1 MNKMEEKKEKEI
13 TVEEEIDNKKTEE
26 KEESKEKKTEKKSFL
41 EKIKNI
47 PYKFAIILGILLIVV
62 IIIPK
67 RLPSIFKN
75 SNYSKIEKIC
85 NLATV
90 EVYYHNVAE
99 KIDEASTIG
108 KIFGNIG
115 YKKYWLEYDAVI
127 EYGID
132 AKKVKIEKPN
142 FKNEVKVHLPE
153 AEVLGEPRL
162 IKEYIK
168 DPVTDS
174 GFLTSVS
181 NDDKIEAV
189 ENSIKTLKT
198 KASDDKEHRDLA
210 YERAKKF
217 FENYIVSA
225 GKEIG
230 TNYSVIFD

>member
-13 TVEEEIDNKKTEE
+13 NEETEKNKN
-26 KEESKEKKTEKKSFL
+26 EKKSFL

-47 PYKFAIILGILLIVV
+47 PYKFAVILGILLIIA

-67 RLPSIFKN
+67 RLPSIFK
-75 SNYSKIEKIC
+75 SSDYSKIEKIC

-142 FKNEVKVHLPE
+142 FKNEVKVYLPE

-168 DPVTDS
+168 DPATDS

-181 NDDKIEAV
+181 NADKIEAV
-189 ENSIKTLKT
+189 EKSIKTLKT
-198 KASDDKEHRDLA
+198 KANDDKEHRDLA

-230 TNYSVIFD
+230 TNYKVVFD